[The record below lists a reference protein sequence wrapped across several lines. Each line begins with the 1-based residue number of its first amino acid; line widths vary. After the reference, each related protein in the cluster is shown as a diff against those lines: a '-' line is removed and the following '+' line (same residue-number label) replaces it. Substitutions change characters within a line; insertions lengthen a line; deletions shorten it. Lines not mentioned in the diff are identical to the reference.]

1 MLGNSLVAEV
11 GSGCM
16 IYGIMQTNVPSHL
29 HFDPQDPTFAGDP
42 YPTLGRF
49 RQEAPIYYWEKAKG
63 YLCFRYQ
70 DMLTLLKE
78 PRLGMDASIGAGL
91 SAELRTKFP
100 DYAALH
106 EHGLSTLRP
115 KDHARIRKI
124 INPLF
129 GPQAIEAYRPHIKQI
144 LTDVLDTL
152 PRCGVINVFSDF
164 SRKYPVRIIAALL
177 NIAPGAE
184 ADFVALADAL
194 IATLLPTL
202 SPEAFASYMPP
213 ISRGLAIVRQCIA
226 ERRKQPIEGDLLSR
240 LISACDDQDRLSD
253 GELYAMIAA
262 LLIAGSDTTVH
273 LTTYALL
280 ELLRHPDQLALLRK
294 DPSLARLALDE
305 TLRHDN
311 FNRVGLFRFAN
322 ETFPYQGFTFE
333 RGQPVLLSIA
343 SALRDPEFVPDA
355 EVFDIRRRVHASPWF
370 GHGPHFCIGASLTRL
385 EAENALQLFLERY
398 PKIELAGEPV
408 YGTHEMFRDITNLP
422 IHVQAN

>member
-1 MLGNSLVAEV
+1 
-11 GSGCM
+11 M
-16 IYGIMQTNVPSHL
+16 IYGIMQTNFPSHL
-29 HFDPQDPTFAGDP
+29 HFDPQDPAFARDP
-42 YPTLGRF
+42 YPTLRRF

-63 YLCFRYQ
+63 YLCFRYH
-70 DMLTLLKE
+70 DVLTLLKE
-78 PRLGMDASIGAGL
+78 PRLETDASIGAGL
-91 SAELRTKFP
+91 SAELKTKFP

-106 EHGLSTLRP
+106 EYGFFMLRP
-115 KDHARIRKI
+115 EDHARVRKI

-129 GPQAIEAYRPHIKQI
+129 GPHALEVYRPLIKQI
-144 LTDVLDTL
+144 LTAVLDTL
-152 PRCGVINVFSDF
+152 PRSGVINAFADF
-164 SRKYPVRIIAALL
+164 SRKYPVRTIAALL
-177 NIAPGAE
+177 NIKPGAE
-184 ADFVALADAL
+184 ADFLALADAL

-202 SPEAFASYMPP
+202 SPDAFAAYMPP
-213 ISRGLAIVRQCIA
+213 ISRGLAVVRQCIA

-253 GELYAMIAA
+253 GELYAVIAA

-280 ELLRHPDQLALLRK
+280 ELLRHPDQLALVRQ

-311 FNRVGLFRFAN
+311 FGRVGLVRFAN
-322 ETFPYQGFTFE
+322 ETFLYQGFTFK
-333 RGQPVLLSIA
+333 RGQPVLLSMT

-355 EVFDIRRRVHASPWF
+355 NVFNIRRRTNASPWF
-370 GHGPHFCIGASLTRL
+370 GHGPHFCIGASLARL

-408 YGTHEMFRDITNLP
+408 YGTHEVFRDITNLP